1 MIITD
6 HVYLCFSACLQFDAQ
21 FELSSEGAGCRSA
34 AACLFQCLS
43 FPFNYN
49 SLCLF
54 NVNIMLSIMCVRLVF
69 VQLSLH
75 PPVIS
80 FFTALL
86 GFPQTIQFIYC
97 VLCVLLS

>member
-43 FPFNYN
+43 LPFNYN

-75 PPVIS
+75 PFLLLHAFLLLFSAFHKQYNLFIVYYA
-80 FFTALL
+80 FF
-86 GFPQTIQFIYC
+86 
-97 VLCVLLS
+97 